1 MFHMEAAMKAFDL
14 TGRVAIVTGGN
25 GGIGLGMA
33 RGLAQAGAALMI
45 VGRDQTKSADAVAEL
60 MALGVEA
67 RSVAA
72 DLADEAACRS
82 VVKETVA
89 PFGRLDI
96 LVNNAGIGIA
106 KRPEEHSVAEW
117 HKVLDTN
124 LTSAFVLSQAAYP
137 ELKLAGRGKIVN
149 IGSMMSIFGA
159 SFAAA
164 YAASKGGLVQ
174 LTKVLATAW
183 AADNIQVNAVL
194 PAGSTRPSPGPRAPR
209 SKGSTSRCSRVRR
222 PAAGACPR
230 TLPESPSS
238 SRAPHRTSS
247 PAPPFQSTADSQYR
261 DRD

>member
-1 MFHMEAAMKAFDL
+1 MFHMEPAVKAFDL
-14 TGRVAIVTGGN
+14 TGRVAIVTGG
-25 GGIGLGMA
+25 IGLGMA
-33 RGLAQAGAALMI
+33 RGFAQAGAALMI

-82 VVKETVA
+82 VVKETVST
-89 PFGRLDI
+89 FGRLDI

-159 SFAAA
+159 SFATA

-194 PAGSTRPSPGPRAPR
+194 PGWIDTTLTRTARDQVRPG
-209 SKGSTSRCSRVRR
+209 
-222 PAAGACPR
+222 
-230 TLPESPSS
+230 
-238 SRAPHRTSS
+238 
-247 PAPPFQSTADSQYR
+247 
-261 DRD
+261 